1 MCLLEKQVLSDR
13 EAIVFNRF
21 LQILDYIDRKYV
33 ELLEEIVIE
42 EAEIMSKDRLN
53 DVDEIRLI
61 GLRAMKRIIIEELG
75 LTRESSV
82 EEEFFEEIREN
93 LREAIM
99 VKV

>member
-1 MCLLEKQVLSDR
+1 LEKQVLSDR

>member
-75 LTRESSV
+75 MTRESSV